1 MSKTIFQVIGWIV
14 GIILFFFLRNFLS
27 AAVESIGIVT
37 YIDFG
42 EMICTTQGS
51 GRYSYEDCSYGT
63 GTDISIG
70 LGAISSLVAYAVG
83 NTIYNRSLFPRTKQQ
98 KLTFFTAFVCLLLW
112 TSISIVILLITDKVG
127 VYINFVIGALIA
139 YGGYKF
145 HENQQ
150 MIIRN
155 KDPEE

>member
-1 MSKTIFQVIGWIV
+1 MKKTIFQVIGVVV

-27 AAVESIGIVT
+27 AAVQSIGIVT

-42 EMICTTQGS
+42 EMICTTK
-51 GRYSYEDCSYGT
+51 YAYEDCSYGT
-63 GTDISIG
+63 GTDISVG

-112 TSISIVILLITDKVG
+112 TSISIVILLIVDKAG

-145 HENQQ
+145 HENQA
-150 MIIRN
+150 
-155 KDPEE
+155 DDY